1 MTEQET
7 GKLLQELLQ
16 KQNNGGL
23 RPKERLAI
31 PPQEMPQQDGMVRRR
46 NVNEVALGYTE
57 EQARLEAL
65 RCLQCRNA
73 PCVEGC
79 PVRIRIREFVGAVA
93 VGDYGQALAIIKEN
107 SLLPAVCGRV
117 CPQEVQCQ
125 EKCTVGL
132 SLKDVSKA
140 VSIGR
145 LERFVADWGGNGD
158 PRGEGVPPSHPEAIP
173 DMQRRCGPASPHQ
186 PAPRAAGEE
195 RGQDALA
202 TEEQGQDALATKEQG
217 RDALATVPAV
227 GPATGMKVAIIGSGP
242 GGIVAAADTRRAGH
256 EVIVFEAFHKP
267 GGVMVYGIP
276 EFRLPKAIVER
287 EIDTLR
293 QMGVKIVTNFIVGR
307 TRTIAQLM
315 QEDGFDAVYV
325 GVGAGLPS
333 FMGIEGESLIG
344 VYSANEYLTRANL
357 MKAYEFGRGADTPIA
372 RSRKVAVVGGG
383 NVAMDAARTAVRLGA
398 EKVYLI
404 YRRTEKEMP
413 ARVEEVHHAKEEG
426 VEFHLLQSPKRI
438 LGDAGSNVTA
448 VECLRYELGEP
459 DASGRRRPIAI
470 PGSEFQIEVDTAI
483 IAIGNLAN
491 PLIRQTTPGLEF
503 NKWGNLVVDENCRTS
518 MEGIYA
524 GGDIVLGA
532 ATVILAMGQGRTAAA
547 AMNEYLAQKR
557 EGKDN

>member
-1 MTEQET
+1 MKDDTKQ
-7 GKLLQELLQ
+7 LLHELLQ
-16 KQNNGGL
+16 KQADGGL
-23 RPKERLAI
+23 KTKDRLTI
-31 PPQEMPQQDGMVRRR
+31 PPQEMPQQDPAVRRG

-57 EQARLEAL
+57 EQARLEAM

-79 PVRIRIREFVGAVA
+79 PVRIRIREFVGAIA
-93 VGDYGQALAIIKEN
+93 LGEYRQALEIIKEN

-145 LERFVADWGGNGD
+145 LERFVADRD
-158 PRGEGVPPSHPEAIP
+158 S
-173 DMQRRCGPASPHQ
+173 
-186 PAPRAAGEE
+186 
-195 RGQDALA
+195 DATA
-202 TEEQGQDALATKEQG
+202 
-217 RDALATVPAV
+217 VPAV
-227 GPATGMKVAIIGSGP
+227 APATGKKVAVIGSGP

-256 EVIVFEAFHKP
+256 DVTIFEAFHKP

-276 EFRLPKAIVER
+276 EFRLPKAIVHR
-287 EIDTLR
+287 ELETL
-293 QMGVKIVTNFIVGR
+293 QGMGVKRVTDFIVGR
-307 TRTIAQLM
+307 TRTIEQLM
-315 QEDGFDAVYV
+315 KEDGFDAVYI

-357 MKAYEFGRGADTPIA
+357 MRAYDFGKGADTPIA
-372 RSRKVAVVGGG
+372 QSRRVAVIGGG
-383 NVAMDAARTAVRLGA
+383 NVAMDSARTAVRLGA

-413 ARVEEVHHAKEEG
+413 ARVEEVHHAQEER
-426 VEFHLLQSPKRI
+426 VEFHLLQNPKRI
-438 LGDAGSNVTA
+438 LGDASCNVTA
-448 VECLRYELGEP
+448 IECLRYELGEP
-459 DASGRRRPIAI
+459 DASGRRRPVAI
-470 PGSEFQIEVDTAI
+470 PGSEFQIEVDTVI

-503 NKWGNLVVDENCRTS
+503 NKWGNIVVDERCRTS
-518 MEGIYA
+518 LPGVFA

-532 ATVILAMGQGRTAAA
+532 ATVILAMGQGRIAAA
-547 AMNEYLAQKR
+547 AMNEYLAQKIEGGR
-557 EGKDN
+557 E